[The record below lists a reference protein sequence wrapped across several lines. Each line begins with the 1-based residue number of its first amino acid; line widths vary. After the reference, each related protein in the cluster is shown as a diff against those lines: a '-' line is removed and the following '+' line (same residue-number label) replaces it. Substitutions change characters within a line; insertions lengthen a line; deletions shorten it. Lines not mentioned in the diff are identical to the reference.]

1 MNQSMRRTCDPN
13 ISHGKLF
20 GASKDAIKPQGLTLF
35 KDKVKSKEEKKLQ
48 CPASKEI
55 DYDI

>member
-1 MNQSMRRTCDPN
+1 MRRTCDPN